1 MFGPDDADIL
11 LLEIETTENI
21 YNAPETWNFFIR
33 KERLAER
40 VYFFFL
46 ERV

>member
-21 YNAPETWNFFIR
+21 YDAPETWNFLFGR
-33 KERLAER
+33 KDWPNE
-40 VYFFFL
+40 YTFFF
-46 ERV
+46 